1 MKGPKLVHGHR
12 FEIMTF
18 HVPNSVGLSLLQ
30 RVIGRLR
37 NAKSAGLIA

>member
-18 HVPNSVGLSLLQ
+18 HFLNSDYLSLLQ
-30 RVIGRLR
+30 RVIGHLR
-37 NAKSAGLIA
+37 NAMSAGLIA

>member
-18 HVPNSVGLSLLQ
+18 HVLNSDDLSLLQ

-37 NAKSAGLIA
+37 NAKTAGLIT